1 MKKIIL
7 SLTLICA
14 GESLFAQ
21 MPNHHWTRTADG
33 GTLAIGKCIAV
44 DAAGNVYTAG
54 VFGSTSDFDS
64 SPAVSNLTS
73 NGANDIFLVKTSP
86 QGNFLWAKNFGGSGE
101 DIPSEIALDQVGN
114 IYITGTFVGTADFNP
129 DAGVT
134 NLTSAG
140 MEDVF
145 VLKVNAS
152 GQLDWAKSVGGTDI
166 DEGNAIDIDD
176 FDGAVF
182 VFGSF
187 RTTIDLDPGAGTQN
201 VTSNGSSDIFMLKLS
216 STGNYITSKTVGSIS
231 ADRGRDIVVD
241 AASGDQFMTGI
252 FGGNTDFNPG
262 APVVELTGVNDIFV
276 LKLDSSNDF
285 VFAKKMGGIAVDEGR
300 SIDIDDNGFIY
311 VHGAFI
317 STCNFDPNGGT
328 TNVTSNGSDDVFVV
342 QLAPNGSLNW
352 VSTFGSIGT
361 EDFMDM
367 DVTNSGGIYITGE
380 MANNMDA
387 NPDLATTTTLT
398 KLGAEDAYVI
408 ALNSNGTFNWATNY
422 GTADVGAY
430 TRGYGIYADESS
442 NVYITGSFT
451 GTVDFN
457 ASPSMN
463 NITAVAGSDSWYQKL
478 GIGTNS
484 LTDNQLF
491 SHLSASPNPSTGV
504 FILNSDIPLD
514 NAQMTITNLRGE
526 VIQKTTN
533 FGVQD
538 FKIDLE
544 NAANGVY
551 LITIVADRFN
561 EVIKIVKE

>member
-1 MKKIIL
+1 MKKIIS
-7 SLTLICA
+7 SLALICA
-14 GESLFAQ
+14 SQSLIAQ
-21 MPNHHWTRTADG
+21 MQNHHWTRTVDG
-33 GTLAIGKCIAV
+33 GASAMGKCMAV

-54 VFGSTSDFDS
+54 VFGSTSDFDN

-73 NGANDIFLVKTSP
+73 NGGNDVFLVKMSP
-86 QGNFLWAKNFGGSGE
+86 EGNFLWAKNFGGSDA
-101 DIPSEIALDQVGN
+101 DIPSEMVLDQAGN
-114 IYITGTFVGTADFNP
+114 VYITGIFAGTADFNP

-145 VLKVNAS
+145 VIKVNSS
-152 GQLDWAKSVGGTDI
+152 GQLDWAKSVGGTDS

-176 FDGAVF
+176 FDGSVF
-182 VFGSF
+182 VFGTF
-187 RTTIDLDPGAGTQN
+187 RATVDFDPGAGIQN
-201 VTSNGSSDIFMLKLS
+201 GTSNGSSDIFMLKLS
-216 STGNYITSKTVGSIS
+216 AAGNYVTSKTVGSIS

-241 AASGDQFMTGI
+241 ASSGDQFMTGM
-252 FGGNTDFNPG
+252 FGGDTDFNPG
-262 APVVELTGVNDIFV
+262 IPVVELTGANDIFV

-300 SIDIDDNGFIY
+300 SIDIDNNGFIY
-311 VHGAFI
+311 IHGSFI

-352 VSTFGSIGT
+352 VKTVGSIGT

-367 DVTNSGGIYITGE
+367 DVTNSGDIYITGE

-398 KLGAEDAYVI
+398 KLGAEDAYII
-408 ALNSNGTFNWATNY
+408 ALNSDGTFDWATSY
-422 GTADVGAY
+422 GTADVAAY

-457 ASPSMN
+457 ASPSTN
-463 NITAVAGSDSWYQKL
+463 SITAVAGSDSWCQKL
-478 GIGTNS
+478 GLGTTS
-484 LTDNQLF
+484 LNDYQSL
-491 SHLSASPNPSTGV
+491 SHLSVSPNPSTGL
-504 FILNSDIPLD
+504 FSLNSDVQLE

-526 VIQKTTN
+526 VIQTTTGLDN
-533 FGVQD
+533 PN

-544 NAANGVY
+544 NTASGVY
-551 LITIVADRFN
+551 LITIVSDTFQ
-561 EVIKIVKE
+561 EVIKVVKE

>member
-7 SLTLICA
+7 SLTLIGA
-14 GESLFAQ
+14 SQSLIAQ
-21 MPNHHWTRTADG
+21 MPNHHWTRNADG
-33 GTLAIGKCIAV
+33 GASAIGKCMAV

-54 VFGSTSDFDS
+54 VFGSTSDFDN
-64 SPAVSNLTS
+64 SPAVGNLTS
-73 NGANDIFLVKTSP
+73 NGGNDIFLVKTSP
-86 QGNFLWAKNFGGSGE
+86 QGNFLWAKNFGGSAE
-101 DIPSEIALDQVGN
+101 DIPSEIVLDQAGN
-114 IYITGTFVGTADFNP
+114 IYITGTFNGTADFNP
-129 DAGVT
+129 DGGVT

-145 VLKVNAS
+145 VVKVNPS
-152 GQLDWAKSVGGTDI
+152 GQLDWAKSIGGTDI
-166 DEGNAIDIDD
+166 DEGNGIDIDD

-187 RTTIDLDPGAGTQN
+187 RTTVDFDPGAGIQN
-201 VTSNGSSDIFMLKLS
+201 ATSNGSSDIFMLKLS
-216 STGNYITSKTVGSIS
+216 ATGNYVTSKTIGSIS
-231 ADRGRDIVVD
+231 SDRGRDIVVD
-241 AASGDQFMTGI
+241 ASSGDQFMTGM

-262 APVVELTGVNDIFV
+262 VPVVELTGTNDIFV

-311 VHGAFI
+311 VHGSFI
-317 STCNFDPNGGT
+317 STCNFDTNGGT

-342 QLAPNGSLNW
+342 QLSPSGSLNW
-352 VSTFGSIGT
+352 VSTFGSVGT

-367 DVTNSGGIYITGE
+367 DVTNSGAVYITGE

-387 NPDLATTTTLT
+387 NPDVVLSNTLT
-398 KLGAEDAYVI
+398 KLGAEDAYII

-457 ASPSMN
+457 ASASIN
-463 NITAVAGSDSWYQKL
+463 NIIAIAGSDSWYQKL
-478 GIGTNS
+478 GTGTNS
-484 LTDNQLF
+484 LNDHQSL
-491 SHLSASPNPSTGV
+491 SHLSVSPNPSTGL
-504 FILNSDIPLD
+504 FSLNSDIQLK
-514 NAQMTITNLRGE
+514 NAQIIITNLRGE
-526 VIQKTTN
+526 IIQEVT
-533 FGVQD
+533 
-538 FKIDLE
+538 KIDGLGFNVDLE
-544 NAANGVY
+544 NTASGVY
-551 LITIVADRFN
+551 LITIVSNTFQ

>member
-7 SLTLICA
+7 SLSLICA
-14 GESLFAQ
+14 TQSLIAQ
-21 MPNHHWTRTADG
+21 MPNHHWTRNADG
-33 GTLAIGKCIAV
+33 GTSAIGKCMAV

-54 VFGSTSDFDS
+54 VFGSTSDFDN
-64 SPAVSNLTS
+64 SPAVGNLTS
-73 NGANDIFLVKTSP
+73 NGANDIFLVKTSA

-101 DIPSEIALDQVGN
+101 DIPSEIVLDQAGN
-114 IYITGTFVGTADFNP
+114 AYITGTFVGTADFNP

-145 VLKVNAS
+145 VIKVNPS
-152 GQLDWAKSVGGTDI
+152 GQLDWAKSVGGTDS

-176 FDGAVF
+176 FDGSVF
-182 VFGSF
+182 VFGTF
-187 RTTIDLDPGAGTQN
+187 RTTVDFDPGAGIQN
-201 VTSNGSSDIFMLKLS
+201 GTSNGSSDIFMLKLS
-216 STGNYITSKTVGSIS
+216 AAGNYVTSKTVGSIS

-241 AASGDQFMTGI
+241 ASSGDQFMTGM
-252 FGGNTDFNPG
+252 FGGDTDFNPG
-262 APVVELTGVNDIFV
+262 VPVVELTGANDIFV

-311 VHGAFI
+311 VHGSFI

-328 TNVTSNGSDDVFVV
+328 MNVTSNGSDDVFVV
-342 QLAPNGSLNW
+342 QLAPDGSLNW
-352 VSTFGSIGT
+352 VKTVGSIGT

-387 NPDLATTTTLT
+387 NPDLAITTTLT
-398 KLGAEDAYVI
+398 KLGAEDVYII
-408 ALNSNGTFNWATNY
+408 ALNSNGTFNWATSY
-422 GTADVGAY
+422 GTADVAAY

-478 GIGTNS
+478 GSGENS
-484 LTDNQLF
+484 LNDHQLL
-491 SHLSASPNPSTGV
+491 SHLSVSPNPSTGV
-504 FILNSDIPLD
+504 FNLNSDIQLE
-514 NAQMTITNLRGE
+514 NAEMTITNLRGE
-526 VIQKTTN
+526 VIQTTTN
-533 FGVQD
+533 FNSQD
-538 FKIDLE
+538 FKLNLE
-544 NAANGVY
+544 NTASGVY
-551 LITIVADRFN
+551 LISVVSDTFQ
-561 EVIKIVKE
+561 EVIKVVKE